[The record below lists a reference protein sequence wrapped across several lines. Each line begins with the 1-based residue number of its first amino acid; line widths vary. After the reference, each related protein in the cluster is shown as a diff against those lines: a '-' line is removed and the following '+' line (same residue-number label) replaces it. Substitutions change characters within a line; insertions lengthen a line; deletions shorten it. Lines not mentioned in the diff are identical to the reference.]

1 MEIKYYC
8 YHCGFQFLNFKPNEI
23 IVYCPVC
30 SRMVNPIKGAKM
42 NKVAKNKKFWVGEL
56 NIQFGD
62 KQVNSFVFID
72 CKTNEEAELKLKEYA
87 STFWSDL
94 DEGEEPADEGSYS
107 FDNGNVIMFANL
119 IDEQMTLND
128 YATKYML
135 EI

>member
-1 MEIKYYC
+1 
-8 YHCGFQFLNFKPNEI
+8 
-23 IVYCPVC
+23 
-30 SRMVNPIKGAKM
+30 M

-94 DEGEEPADEGSYS
+94 DKGLSTPSVMAFWANASGVIHSYPL
-107 FDNGNVIMFANL
+107 VFA
-119 IDEQMTLND
+119 E
-128 YATKYML
+128 
-135 EI
+135 